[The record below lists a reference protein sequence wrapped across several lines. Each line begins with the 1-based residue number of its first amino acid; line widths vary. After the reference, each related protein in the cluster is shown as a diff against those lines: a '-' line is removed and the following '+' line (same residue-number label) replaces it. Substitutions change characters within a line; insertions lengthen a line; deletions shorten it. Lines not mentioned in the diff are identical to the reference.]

1 MFFSTPLSGLNASSA
16 ALKTV
21 SNNLSNMNTDGY
33 KSESTNFSDLFYQ
46 NYGTS
51 GGGDP
56 IQAGLGVQVAGSTQD
71 FSNGVLASTGVSS
84 NMALNGPGFFVTQ
97 TPTGAQTF
105 TRNGDF
111 TTNRAGQLTTLAG
124 SLVMGY
130 PAVAGVVS
138 SNATLQAI
146 NVGSGATSAASP
158 TANFSVNTN
167 LDASSAIGT
176 SFQSPV
182 SVYDSLGTTHV
193 LTMTYTKTASNTWSY
208 DVSLPS
214 SDLAGGTGTST
225 SVASGTLTFD
235 STGSLTSPTGS
246 VAVTVGPFADGAKP
260 LSANWNL
267 ADASGNSLV
276 TQTASPSSNN
286 ASDQDG
292 FAAGVLSSYSVL
304 TDGTVQATFSN
315 GETRAV
321 GRVAVAAFANPQGLS
336 MSGNDQYTMTASS
349 GSPVIGTA
357 GTGGRGTIQ
366 GSAVEQSNVDVAQQF
381 SELIV
386 YQRAYEANAKAITAF
401 DQLEQATIAM
411 KS

>member
-46 NYGTS
+46 NYGTT

-56 IQAGLGVQVAGSTQD
+56 IQSGLGVQVAGSTQD

-84 NMALNGPGFFVTQ
+84 NMALNGAGFFVTQ
-97 TPTGAQTF
+97 TPTGSQTF

-111 TTNRAGQLTTLAG
+111 TTNSSGQLTTLGG

-138 SNATLQAI
+138 SNAALQPI
-146 NVGSGATSAASP
+146 NVGSGTTSAAAP
-158 TANFSVNTN
+158 TATFSLNTN
-167 LDASSAIGT
+167 LNAASPAGT
-176 SFQSPV
+176 TFQSPI
-182 SVYDSLGTTHV
+182 SVYDSLGTSHV
-193 LTMTYTKTASNTWSY
+193 LTITYTKSSSNTWNY

-214 SDLAGGTGTST
+214 ADVTGGTGAMT
-225 SVASGTLTFD
+225 SVGTGTFNFD
-235 STGSLTSPTGS
+235 SMGNLTSPTGS
-246 VAVTVGPFADGAKP
+246 VSLAVGPFADGATSLNAKWQ
-260 LSANWNL
+260 LS
-267 ADASGNSLV
+267 DSSGNSV
-276 TQTASPSSNN
+276 ITQTSSSSSNN
-286 ASDQDG
+286 ATSQDG
-292 FAAGVLSSYSVL
+292 FAAGVLGTYSVL
-304 TDGTVQATFSN
+304 ADGTVQATFSN
-315 GETRAV
+315 GQTRAV
-321 GRVAVAAFANPQGLS
+321 GRIAVAAFANPQGLS
-336 MSGNDQYTMTASS
+336 MSGADQYTMTASS
-349 GSPVIGTA
+349 GSAVIGTA
-357 GTGGRGTIQ
+357 GTGGRGTVE

-381 SELIV
+381 SQLIV